1 MNHAALRATIV
12 TLLALL
18 LALPLGAQNL
28 KPFESSGKYGFVDD
42 LGDIVI
48 PAQYDN
54 VGYFK
59 DGIAP
64 VALNEKYGFID
75 ITGKTVI
82 PIQFDEILSES
93 SWGINDYEY
102 YRGINVHTYFYEGLA
117 CVKQNGKYGFIDKTG
132 KTVIPIQF
140 DDTAGFVD
148 GLAIVRQN
156 DKCGIIDTTG
166 KFIVPV
172 KFEDINSFSEGVA
185 SVKQNDKYGFIDK
198 TGKIVIPI
206 QYEWAGDFNEGLSVV
221 QQNGK
226 YGLINKRGQ
235 FITPAQFEDF
245 HYFMDGLAMV
255 KLNGKYGFIDKT
267 GKLVIP
273 AMFDEVDLLNQEGGD
288 YVEGEPEDPSADD
301 ESYFVEGL
309 VAVRINDKWG
319 AIDKTGKLVIPAKY
333 DYIDQFSEG
342 VTSVEQNDKW
352 GMIDKTGKLIIPI
365 MFDERFEFSEG
376 LAAVSQNGKS
386 GFIDKTG
393 NMVIASRFDYSWG
406 FSEGLAP
413 VCINDKYGYIDKTG
427 KFIIP
432 AQFEA
437 FDSFNQGLAKVKL
450 NGKYGFIDKTG
461 KMVIAAKFE
470 DAFSFDED
478 LACVCINDK
487 WGCIDKT
494 GNFVIR
500 PRFDSPFLFFDGIA
514 SVQQNGNIY
523 GSVFFIDKQGR
534 RYTTRKEGKEFLARE
549 RDREQMVVHDETKKT
564 TAQSAPDAG
573 YADRVVDVDSDIPQA
588 KGANFG
594 TYAVVI
600 ANENYRSVAD
610 VGNAANDG
618 NVLHQYLTKTLGIP
632 ENNVIYCENASAAMM
647 DEALTT
653 LETKTR
659 SAAALGKAFNVI
671 FYYSGHGV
679 PTEGTSDAYLLPVDV
694 SPKNLKR
701 YGFSLDELYRRLGAL
716 EAQCVT
722 VLLDACFSGAGRTGA
737 MLADVKG
744 VALEPKKAA
753 PTGNMVVLSACSGSQ
768 TAHIFKEGKHGLFT
782 YWLLRKLKETKG
794 EVTLGELQEHLAQYV
809 DYTATNR
816 LNLPGQQP
824 TLQVSPTLS
833 RNWRAIPLR

>member
-28 KPFESSGKYGFVDD
+28 KPFESSGKYGFVDE
-42 LGDIVI
+42 LGKIVI
-48 PAQYDN
+48 PAQYDL
-54 VGYFK
+54 VDYFK
-59 DGIAP
+59 DG
-64 VALNEKYGFID
+64 
-75 ITGKTVI
+75 
-82 PIQFDEILSES
+82 
-93 SWGINDYEY
+93 
-102 YRGINVHTYFYEGLA
+102 LA
-117 CVKQNGKYGFIDKTG
+117 Y
-132 KTVIPIQF
+132 
-140 DDTAGFVD
+140 
-148 GLAIVRQN
+148 VR
-156 DKCGIIDTTG
+156 
-166 KFIVPV
+166 
-172 KFEDINSFSEGVA
+172 
-185 SVKQNDKYGFIDK
+185 
-198 TGKIVIPI
+198 
-206 QYEWAGDFNEGLSVV
+206 
-221 QQNGK
+221 
-226 YGLINKRGQ
+226 
-235 FITPAQFEDF
+235 
-245 HYFMDGLAMV
+245 
-255 KLNGKYGFIDKT
+255 
-267 GKLVIP
+267 
-273 AMFDEVDLLNQEGGD
+273 
-288 YVEGEPEDPSADD
+288 
-301 ESYFVEGL
+301 
-309 VAVRINDKWG
+309 
-319 AIDKTGKLVIPAKY
+319 
-333 DYIDQFSEG
+333 
-342 VTSVEQNDKW
+342 
-352 GMIDKTGKLIIPI
+352 
-365 MFDERFEFSEG
+365 
-376 LAAVSQNGKS
+376 QNGKS

-393 NMVIASRFDYSWG
+393 KAVIPIVYDEVNDLTEGTNIREYFNNGLAIVLQDGKWGVVDKTGRTIIPVQYDELLPFENGLTTMQLKGKWGALDQSGKTVIPCKYDSQLCFTENMARALLNDKWGFIDKKGRMVIPATFESASGFAEGLALVRQNGKYGFIDTSGKFVVPAQFDEILDSTDYQDDGTYGTSYFPEGLAIVIQNGKCGFIDKEGKMVIPARFDYADS
-406 FSEGLAP
+406 FSNGIAMVRL
-413 VCINDKYGYIDKTG
+413 NDKDGIIDKTG

-432 AQFEA
+432 AVYDRIGQFSEGLA
-437 FDSFNQGLAKVKL
+437 PMAQDGKWGFIDKNGKIIIAPQFDNADSFSEGLAEVEQ
-450 NGKYGFIDKTG
+450 NGKSGYIDKGGNIVIPIQFDNACPFFEGLASVSINGKWGSIDKTG
-461 KMVIAAKFE
+461 KIVITPQFDDWYSFNE
-470 DAFSFDED
+470 GLAFVEQSDN
-478 LACVCINDK
+478 L
-487 WGCIDKT
+487 
-494 GNFVIR
+494 
-500 PRFDSPFLFFDGIA
+500 
-514 SVQQNGNIY
+514 Y
-523 GSVFFIDKQGR
+523 GTFFFIDQQGR
-534 RYTTRKEGKEFLARE
+534 RYSTWEEGKDYLAKE
-549 RDREQMVVHDETKKT
+549 AAKT
-564 TAQSAPDAG
+564 PFQAHNTRIQSTVQAVPDTG
-573 YADRVVDVDSDIPQA
+573 YADRMVDVDSDIPQA

-679 PTEGTSDAYLLPVDV
+679 PAEGTSDAYLLPVDV